1 MTETEFV
8 YGNEEY
14 YEGRPSK
21 SQRKR
26 DMLAL
31 QELGEKLVE
40 LSPEQ
45 VERMNLEPDLAEA
58 IRFWHSLKDKEAK
71 RRHLQYIG
79 TLMRRLDP
87 EPVRQALEELDQLR
101 FQQAAEFHQIE
112 EWRDALVA
120 GDADALEEVVTQL
133 GLDRQQVRQL
143 ARNAAQE
150 KASGKPSKN
159 GRQLFR
165 MLRLAVE
172 GQQEATDGMEDED

>member
-31 QELGEKLVE
+31 QELGEHLVE
-40 LSPEQ
+40 LSLEQ
-45 VERMNLEPDLAEA
+45 VERMNLPPDLAEA
-58 IRFWHSLKDKEAK
+58 VRFWHSLRDKEAK

-79 TLMRRLDP
+79 TLMRKLDP

-101 FQQAAEFHQIE
+101 FQQAAEFHQLE

-120 GDADALEEVVTQL
+120 GDNDVLEEVVTQL

-143 ARNAAQE
+143 ARNAALE
-150 KASGKPSKN
+150 KAKGKPSKN

-165 MLRLAVE
+165 MLRQAAE
-172 GQQEATDGMEDED
+172 SQQAEPAGLEDED